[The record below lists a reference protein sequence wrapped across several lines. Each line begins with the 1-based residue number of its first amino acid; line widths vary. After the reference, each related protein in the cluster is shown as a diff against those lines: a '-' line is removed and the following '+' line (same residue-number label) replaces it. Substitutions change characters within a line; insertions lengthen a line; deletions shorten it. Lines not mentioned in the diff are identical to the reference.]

1 VNLYKSLKLLFKIL
15 DTVDVVVA
23 DESQKIKTHS
33 AKRTKAFIYLAQNA
47 SRVYILSGTPM
58 PNSPVDIF
66 AQFKVLHP
74 YFFSSKKA
82 FEEHLTTVVLTKG
95 GWRKYKK
102 AKHKRLEEI
111 IASVSYIVKKDDVL
125 KDLPEKIF
133 IPRDVYLTEKT
144 YRYYQKMKNELAF
157 TIEEVEEK
165 IEKEEVNP
173 VVYANGVLAKLIK
186 LNQIVGGTVIN
197 EDGDAI
203 HIGNEKV
210 KEVLEIL
217 EEIGKEPVVIW
228 ANYKAEISM
237 LYKELKKAKYNV
249 RTITGETS
257 IKERGEIIRD
267 FQAGNIDVLIANPK
281 TLGTGVTLTRAR
293 YCIYYSLTFNL
304 EDFLQSQD
312 RLHRIGQKH
321 NVVYYIL
328 LSVFPIKV
336 KGEVPIDR
344 EIYRSLQDKKNLADD
359 ILGFAKKVL
368 YNEV

>member
-1 VNLYKSLKLLFKIL
+1 
-15 DTVDVVVA
+15 
-23 DESQKIKTHS
+23 
-33 AKRTKAFIYLAQNA
+33 
-47 SRVYILSGTPM
+47 M
-58 PNSPVDIF
+58 
-66 AQFKVLHP
+66 
-74 YFFSSKKA
+74 
-82 FEEHLTTVVLTKG
+82 
-95 GWRKYKK
+95 
-102 AKHKRLEEI
+102 
-111 IASVSYIVKKDDVL
+111 
-125 KDLPEKIF
+125 
-133 IPRDVYLTEKT
+133 
-144 YRYYQKMKNELAF
+144 
-157 TIEEVEEK
+157 
-165 IEKEEVNP
+165 
-173 VVYANGVLAKLIK
+173 
-186 LNQIVGGTVIN
+186 
-197 EDGDAI
+197 
-203 HIGNEKV
+203 
-210 KEVLEIL
+210 EIL

-267 FQAGNIDVLIANPK
+267 FQAGNIDVLVANPK